1 MSGTDHIHKFICKN
15 FEFENYE
22 DYVTEYN
29 EMVEFEKNCKED
41 FSLYTVQMEEDERR
55 IEIILEE
62 CDNYNDND
70 YYD

>member
-1 MSGTDHIHKFICKN
+1 MSGTDYIHKFICNN
-15 FEFENYE
+15 FKFENYE
-22 DYVTEYN
+22 DYITEYK

-41 FSLYTVQMEEDERR
+41 LSLYTVQMEEDERR

-62 CDNYNDND
+62 CDYDND